1 MESPEPAIT
10 RKRKPTTI
18 GGARSSSP
26 ARSAPEPEEDEK
38 GSEDLL
44 LRRRRRRRL
53 RLVRYEE
60 LPDYLRD
67 NEFILDHYR
76 SEWPIRDAL
85 LSAFSWHN
93 ETLNVWT
100 HLGGFLVFLWLAV
113 AGTREAIEDVR
124 GAAGMG
130 TSSFVVKSLAAT
142 WGSNYTASAAA
153 AAAAAAA
160 ESGGSGSGSGRVARW
175 PRLVFLVGSMSC
187 LAISAGSHLLAC
199 HSRRANLLC
208 WRLDYAGIAV
218 MIVSSFVP
226 PLYYAFL
233 CHPLARLAYLSAVS
247 LLGLLLA
254 VFLLSPAL
262 SLPRF
267 RPLRAALFLALG
279 FSGVVPAAHALAL
292 HWPHRDCHVAL
303 ALEAAMGAAYAAGA
317 ALYVARVPER
327 WRPGRFDLLGHSH
340 QLFHLLVLAGA
351 LAHYAATAVLLR
363 WRDRSAASCPLPPP
377 PPPPLL

>member
-1 MESPEPAIT
+1 
-10 RKRKPTTI
+10 
-18 GGARSSSP
+18 
-26 ARSAPEPEEDEK
+26 
-38 GSEDLL
+38 
-44 LRRRRRRRL
+44 
-53 RLVRYEE
+53 
-60 LPDYLRD
+60 
-67 NEFILDHYR
+67 
-76 SEWPIRDAL
+76 
-85 LSAFSWHN
+85 
-93 ETLNVWT
+93 
-100 HLGGFLVFLWLAV
+100 
-113 AGTREAIEDVR
+113 
-124 GAAGMG
+124 
-130 TSSFVVKSLAAT
+130 
-142 WGSNYTASAAA
+142 
-153 AAAAAAA
+153 
-160 ESGGSGSGSGRVARW
+160 
-175 PRLVFLVGSMSC
+175 MSC

-377 PPPPLL
+377 PLL